1 MAADTLSIYDDLM
14 RFKPAGLTPNGW
26 AVLAGVSR
34 TVWTD
39 MKRHGNPS
47 RRTLEKLLQAA
58 GSSLAEFEAL
68 RISGIPASEG
78 LPAGGLADR
87 RPGWGPPEVSPL
99 SLLKTSVAGEWRP
112 GSKIELMEIYPTEVL
127 AHLPRPLSLAN
138 DLRAYAMTIVGD
150 SMWPRFRPGRCVAV
164 ADPAGERL
172 PAPFCEHG
180 GVAFHRRRGQRL
192 QHAAE
197 IADADALVEEAPQD
211 VGEEG
216 QWHLLQHRAHER
228 GASALERVEEQLH
241 VLETQQ

>member
-87 RPGWGPPEVSPL
+87 RPGWGPPEVSPM

-112 GSKIELMEIYPTEVL
+112 GSKIELMEISPTEVL

-164 ADPAGERL
+164 SPKSPIAIGDDIVVRLGSRGEGGAVSIMVKELVGRTDGGFQLRQFNPDVTFQVPATDVSAIEK
-172 PAPFCEHG
+172 
-180 GVAFHRRRGQRL
+180 V
-192 QHAAE
+192 
-197 IADADALVEEAPQD
+197 
-211 VGEEG
+211 VGEMI
-216 QWHLLQHRAHER
+216 
-228 GASALERVEEQLH
+228 
-241 VLETQQ
+241 